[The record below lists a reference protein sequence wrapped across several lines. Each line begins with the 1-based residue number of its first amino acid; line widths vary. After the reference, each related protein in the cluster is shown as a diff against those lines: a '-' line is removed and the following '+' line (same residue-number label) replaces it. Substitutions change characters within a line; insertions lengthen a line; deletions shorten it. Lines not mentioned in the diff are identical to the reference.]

1 MPESRMFWGAALSAS
16 QCEGA
21 YAEDDK
27 GLSISDTVPSG
38 RRDLTKRYPK
48 PDSQHYY
55 PTHNA
60 VDFYHRYPEDIEL
73 MAQCGLE
80 CLRFSFAWS
89 RFFPQ
94 GDELQPNPLAV
105 QHYDDLIDRLLAKQI
120 VPIVTMSHLEI
131 PFALA
136 EKYDGWENKEFI
148 RCFLRYSQFLL
159 DHYGDRVKYWIT
171 FNEMNML
178 LYFPC
183 TLGVGVDLTEKPEQ
197 AKLQALHNMLT
208 AGARTIEYAHALNPE
223 IQIGAMIAY
232 SPIYPVDCRPE
243 NVTYAYALERNALS
257 VADVLVRGKYPGT
270 FERSLRERQLQ
281 LDRTA
286 DELKLL
292 AKNTVDFLAT
302 SYYCSN
308 AASVDATAEKSS
320 GNLFGGARNPYLE
333 VSEWGWQIDP
343 AGLRYALNYL
353 YDRYQIPLMIVENG
367 LGARDQIV
375 DGKIEDDYRIAYLT
389 AHLQMVKEA
398 EADGVELLAYT
409 MWSFLDQVSA
419 SSGQMSKRYGLVY
432 CDVDDEGRGT
442 FERIP
447 KKSFYWMQDQLKNR

>member
-1 MPESRMFWGAALSAS
+1 
-16 QCEGA
+16 
-21 YAEDDK
+21 
-27 GLSISDTVPSG
+27 
-38 RRDLTKRYPK
+38 
-48 PDSQHYY
+48 
-55 PTHNA
+55 
-60 VDFYHRYPEDIEL
+60 
-73 MAQCGLE
+73 
-80 CLRFSFAWS
+80 
-89 RFFPQ
+89 
-94 GDELQPNPLAV
+94 
-105 QHYDDLIDRLLAKQI
+105 
-120 VPIVTMSHLEI
+120 
-131 PFALA
+131 
-136 EKYDGWENKEFI
+136 
-148 RCFLRYSQFLL
+148 
-159 DHYGDRVKYWIT
+159 
-171 FNEMNML
+171 
-178 LYFPC
+178 
-183 TLGVGVDLTEKPEQ
+183 
-197 AKLQALHNMLT
+197 
-208 AGARTIEYAHALNPE
+208 
-223 IQIGAMIAY
+223 MIAY

-243 NVTYAYALERNALS
+243 NVAYAYALERNALS

-270 FERSLRERQLQ
+270 FERFVRERGLT
-281 LDRTA
+281 LDRTPE
-286 DELKLL
+286 ELKLL

-308 AASVDATAEKSS
+308 AASVDSTAEKSS

-343 AGLRYALNYL
+343 LGLRYALNYL

-375 DGKIEDDYRIAYLT
+375 NGKIEDDYRIAYLN

>member
-1 MPESRMFWGAALSAS
+1 MPESRMLWGAALSAS

-21 YAEDDK
+21 YAEAGK

-136 EKYDGWENKEFI
+136 EKYGGWENKEFI

-353 YDRYQIPLMIVENG
+353 YDRYQIPLMLVENG